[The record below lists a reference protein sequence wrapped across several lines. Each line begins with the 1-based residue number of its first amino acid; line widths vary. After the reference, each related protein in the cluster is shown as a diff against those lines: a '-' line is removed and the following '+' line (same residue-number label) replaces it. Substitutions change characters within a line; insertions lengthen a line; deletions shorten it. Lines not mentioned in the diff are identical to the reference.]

1 VAQVKAHIE
10 SLVAASRSE
19 QRAVLTAHLE
29 LVEDPELIGQAREWM
44 ARGKSAAYAWRQ
56 SARAAG
62 AALQSLA
69 DGRMRERAADLR
81 DLEQQVLHALK
92 GEPPELSRDLP
103 QDAILVAD
111 ELLPSQLASFDASR
125 IAGICTARG
134 GASSHVA
141 LMAAA
146 LGIPALVA
154 AGADVL
160 AIAPGIGL
168 LVDAEDGILT
178 VDPSPAERAALQ
190 RTLAQR
196 REEQA
201 KSLAEARRPAVTRD
215 GAAVAVYANL
225 GSHGEVARALERG
238 AEGCG
243 LLRTEF
249 LFLDRRDAPNEEEQM
264 QEYQR
269 IATALGGRP
278 LTIRTM
284 DIGADKPIP
293 YLPLPPEQNPALGL
307 RGLRTSLWH
316 PELMRTQLRAMLR
329 VQPLQQCRILLPM
342 VTEVDEVRAVRE
354 TITALAKEL
363 GVAHPPAVGVMI
375 ETPASALLADQLAEE
390 ADFLSIGSN
399 DLSQY
404 TLAMDRGQPELAPR
418 LDALHPAVLRLVAR
432 TMEAAHA
439 RSREVAVCGALAS
452 DQAAIPILVGLG
464 VRELSAVPTAVPQ
477 IKRRIRSLDVTAC
490 TELAQRAL
498 QQKGAAQVRALLA
511 SWQAEQPACVT
522 VNGG

>member
-1 VAQVKAHIE
+1 
-10 SLVAASRSE
+10 
-19 QRAVLTAHLE
+19 
-29 LVEDPELIGQAREWM
+29 
-44 ARGKSAAYAWRQ
+44 
-56 SARAAG
+56 
-62 AALQSLA
+62 
-69 DGRMRERAADLR
+69 
-81 DLEQQVLHALK
+81 
-92 GEPPELSRDLP
+92 
-103 QDAILVAD
+103 
-111 ELLPSQLASFDASR
+111 
-125 IAGICTARG
+125 
-134 GASSHVA
+134 
-141 LMAAA
+141 MAAA

-160 AIAPGIGL
+160 SIAPGTAL
-168 LVDAEDGILT
+168 LVDADKGSLAVE
-178 VDPSPAERAALQ
+178 PSPAERASLQ
-190 RTLAQR
+190 RTLALR

-201 KSLAEARRPAVTRD
+201 KSLAEAQGPAVTRD
-215 GAAVAVYANL
+215 GVAVAVYVNL
-225 GSHGEVARALERG
+225 GSHAEVARALERG

-249 LFLDRRDAPNEEEQM
+249 LFLDRRDAPNEDEQAE
-264 QEYQR
+264 EYQR
-269 IATALGGRP
+269 IALALDGRP

-329 VQPLQQCRILLPM
+329 VKPLQQCRILLPM
-342 VTEVDEVRAVRE
+342 VTEVDEVREVRK
-354 TITALAKEL
+354 TIAALAREL
-363 GVAHPPAVGVMI
+363 GVAHPPALGVMI

-432 TMEAAHA
+432 TTEAAHA
-439 RSREVAVCGALAS
+439 CACEVAVCGALAS
-452 DQAAIPILVGLG
+452 DPAAIPILVGLG

-477 IKRRIRSLDVTAC
+477 IKRRIRSLDAAAC
-490 TELAQRAL
+490 TELAEHAL
-498 QQKGAAQVRALLA
+498 QQKGAAEVRALLA
-511 SWQAEQPACVT
+511 GWQANQPASLT